1 MITGRQL
8 TIEQKESI
16 DGKYFRED
24 TFFSCL
30 LDKNN
35 NWYINLSEEDE
46 LFMSQE
52 YLWVLA
58 LPTSEYIPPDAPPI
72 P

>member
-1 MITGRQL
+1 
-8 TIEQKESI
+8 
-16 DGKYFRED
+16 
-24 TFFSCL
+24 
-30 LDKNN
+30 
-35 NWYINLSEEDE
+35 
-46 LFMSQE
+46 MSPE

>member
-1 MITGRQL
+1 MIGRKL
-8 TIEQKESI
+8 IELFKDDI

-24 TFFSCL
+24 TFFNCV
-30 LDKNN
+30 LDINN
-35 NWYINLSEEDE
+35 ELYINLSEEDE
-46 LFMSQE
+46 SFMSEE

-58 LPTSEYIPPDAPPI
+58 LPTSEYIPPIAPPT